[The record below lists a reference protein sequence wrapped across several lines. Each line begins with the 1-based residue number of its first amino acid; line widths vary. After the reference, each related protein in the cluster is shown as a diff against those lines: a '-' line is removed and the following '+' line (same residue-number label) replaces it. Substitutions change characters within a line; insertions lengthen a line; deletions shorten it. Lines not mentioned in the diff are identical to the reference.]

1 MVAACLRMWTI
12 QSAAAWKQ
20 LDENGFLRADPDLV
34 DRDFLPAYE
43 WMAERLAE
51 VVPPPA
57 GCVLPL
63 WAWYRW
69 HGEKRRRPDLRAA
82 GHLPPG
88 ERGVRIAFSISSSE
102 VLLSD
107 FDAWHAVLNR
117 HPHIRD
123 DEDYE
128 TVMQQYEALKGR
140 EKQDFLERTWQ
151 GIFLKPGVHW
161 PEDLSIQGVFWELRR
176 EQVAEATPFR
186 AR

>member
-1 MVAACLRMWTI
+1 MDGGTARRGGAASSRVRSSALGMVSL
-12 QSAAAWKQ
+12 AW
-20 LDENGFLRADPDLV
+20 
-34 DRDFLPAYE
+34 
-43 WMAERLAE
+43 
-51 VVPPPA
+51 
-57 GCVLPL
+57 
-63 WAWYRW
+63 
-69 HGEKRRRPDLRAA
+69 GEKASARLRAA

-88 ERGVRIAFSISSSE
+88 ERGVRIAFSIPSSE
-102 VLLSD
+102 VLPSD

-117 HPHIRD
+117 HPYIRD

-176 EQVAEATPFR
+176 ERVAEARPFR